1 MPASDAIIT
10 LELGHYRLREQ
21 IAQSAYG
28 VIWRAS
34 GPAGTQDVALK
45 LINET
50 QMARAL
56 PAQRERWIASAS
68 NEVTFLRS
76 LEPWDERHIVRLLDT
91 GWHNGLPVMA
101 LELMSGDLGRHLA
114 NLKAGGMPPSFS
126 RVLEWVSQLNQAL
139 AKVHQYG
146 WRYLDLKPSNVLVDA
161 QRNTVK
167 LADFG
172 TNRLLQAAHA
182 HTYSGTA
189 NWQAPEQFFPAAGGG
204 YATGRQSDYFAL
216 GALFYFLAT
225 GGTALRFCASC
236 GQAYRDHLTAGAQ
249 RLLERHGG
257 SLPPVLADDEEARFA
272 QKLPAAAQEPAIALL
287 RMLLDAEPGNRP
299 RNALQ
304 ISRLLARVREGMDA
318 GAMMAAP
325 QLVEFG
331 WQRVGGA

>member
-1 MPASDAIIT
+1 MSASDAVIA
-10 LELGHYRLREQ
+10 LELGHYHLREQ

-34 GPAGTQDVALK
+34 GPAGTPDVALK
-45 LINET
+45 LINEA
-50 QMARAL
+50 QMTRAL
-56 PAQRERWIASAS
+56 PAQRERWIASAC
-68 NEVTFLRS
+68 NEITFLQS
-76 LEPWDERHIVRLLDT
+76 LEPWDERHIVRLLDR
-91 GWHNGLPVMA
+91 GWHKGLPVMA
-101 LELMSGDLGRHLA
+101 LELMSCDLGRHLA
-114 NLKAGGMPPSFS
+114 NLKTCGTPPSFS
-126 RVLEWVSQLNQAL
+126 RVLEWISQLNQAL

-146 WRYLDLKPSNVLVDA
+146 WRYLDLKPSNVLLDA

-182 HTYSGTA
+182 HTYTGTA
-189 NWQAPEQFFPAAGGG
+189 NWQSPEQFFPAAGGG

-249 RLLERHGG
+249 RLLEKHGG
-257 SLPPVLADDEEARFA
+257 RLPPVLADDEEARFA
-272 QKLPAAAQEPAIALL
+272 QKLPAAAQEPAIELL

-304 ISRLLARVREGMDA
+304 ISRLLARVREGLDA
-318 GAMMAAP
+318 GLAMQAP
-325 QLVEFG
+325 QPLEFG
-331 WQRVGGA
+331 WQRISGA